1 MLVVFERDALPLDAF
16 LLVLFLLQR
25 EHVLIELLL
34 KLLICVVDAQLLE
47 RVLREDLKTKDIKQ
61 ADKRKLI
68 RPV

>member
-34 KLLICVVDAQLLE
+34 KLLICIVDAQLLE

>member
-34 KLLICVVDAQLLE
+34 KLLICVVDAQLFE
-47 RVLREDLKTKDIKQ
+47 RILGEDLETKNIKQ
-61 ADKRKLI
+61 ADKRKL
-68 RPV
+68 V

>member
-1 MLVVFERDALPLDAF
+1 MLVVFERDALPLDTF